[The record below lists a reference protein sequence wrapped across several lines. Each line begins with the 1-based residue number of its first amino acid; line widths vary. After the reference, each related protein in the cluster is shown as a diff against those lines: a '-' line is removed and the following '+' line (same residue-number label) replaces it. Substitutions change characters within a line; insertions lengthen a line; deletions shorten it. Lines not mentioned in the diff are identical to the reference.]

1 MFPLCSPVHMFTCCQ
16 VWMQLVLSLETWW
29 SNRKETDNTGS
40 RLVWKQLFRFQDL
53 HPGVDKEVEKMPT
66 RKWARR
72 WTRRWTRKWARRWTR
87 GQLRSWAK
95 KEARRDHV
103 WNQLLIADFA
113 STGHE
118 RPNGATVQIR
128 FAINLSDLKS
138 LQLKIANC
146 VVTTFKETIAAF
158 ISENRWRYTIRRTGT
173 SR

>member
-1 MFPLCSPVHMFTCCQ
+1 MFPLCSPVARCGCNLFFPWKLGGAIEKKPTIQDH
-16 VWMQLVLSLETWW
+16 VWSGT
-29 SNRKETDNTGS
+29 N
-40 RLVWKQLFRFQDL
+40 FCRFQD
-53 HPGVDKEVEKMPT
+53 GVDKEVEKMRT

>member
-1 MFPLCSPVHMFTCCQ
+1 M
-16 VWMQLVLSLETWW
+16 
-29 SNRKETDNTGS
+29 
-40 RLVWKQLFRFQDL
+40 
-53 HPGVDKEVEKMPT
+53 DKEVNKEVGKEVDEG
-66 RKWARR
+66 AVEE
-72 WTRRWTRKWARRWTR
+72 
-87 GQLRSWAK
+87 K

-173 SR
+173 SK